1 MSVIVELEIAA
12 REFELGRVLTT
23 GQTGRV
29 EMETVVPAADR
40 AVPLFWAYDGD
51 TESFEST
58 VGDHPSVNTVTV
70 VDSFES
76 QALYAID
83 WDARSDHLLSA
94 VVDHDG
100 AILTAT
106 SAADRWL
113 FELRFRSH
121 DDLGGFESDLE
132 DAHIPIDV
140 IRVYN
145 PTTPDAGP
153 WYGLTTA
160 QREALVL
167 AVESGYYDIPRTCTT
182 VEVAEELGISDQ
194 AVTERL
200 RRAIVN
206 LVDNSLLVAEEDM
219 QDREANSSPE
229 P

>member
-1 MSVIVELEIAA
+1 
-12 REFELGRVLTT
+12 
-23 GQTGRV
+23 
-29 EMETVVPAADR
+29 
-40 AVPLFWAYDGD
+40 
-51 TESFEST
+51 
-58 VGDHPSVNTVTV
+58 
-70 VDSFES
+70 
-76 QALYAID
+76 
-83 WDARSDHLLSA
+83 
-94 VVDHDG
+94 
-100 AILTAT
+100 
-106 SAADRWL
+106 
-113 FELRFRSH
+113 
-121 DDLGGFESDLE
+121 
-132 DAHIPIDV
+132 V

-219 QDREANSSPE
+219 QDREASSSP
-229 P
+229 

>member
-1 MSVIVELEIAA
+1 MSVIVALEIAA

-51 TESFEST
+51 AEGFESA
-58 VGDHPSVNTVTV
+58 VGDHPSVDNITM
-70 VDSFES
+70 VDSFDTR
-76 QALYAID
+76 ALYAID
-83 WDARSDHLLSA
+83 WDATSDHFLSA
-94 VVDHDG
+94 VADNSG

-121 DDLGGFESDLE
+121 DDLGAFQSALE
-132 DAHIPIDV
+132 DAHVPIDV

-206 LVDNSLLVAEEDM
+206 LVENSLVVAEESR
-219 QDREANSSPE
+219 QDERVDSTTGP
-229 P
+229 